1 MLLLKN
7 LLEDELR
14 KVMDG
19 LLGIKENILLFL
31 KVL

>member
-1 MLLLKN
+1 MLQFQN
-7 LLEDELR
+7 LLSDELR